1 MSKTKVD
8 KKVNRLV
15 KRINKQLKDDVF
27 GDRFWIRQIQKSRTE
42 DGTQYYLY
50 EMRDRLEPNRNS
62 LVSQGWIRGE
72 DFFLPAHFYEAI
84 NDFIVRSSFW
94 SIYHND
100 PERYSLD
107 MDYYAHEFYHYHS
120 KNI

>member
-15 KRINKQLKDDVF
+15 KKINKQLKEDVF
-27 GDRFWIRQIQKSRTE
+27 KDRFWIRQVQKTKTE

-62 LVSQGWIRGE
+62 LVSHGWMRG
-72 DFFLPAHFYEAI
+72 DDLFLASHFYEAI

-94 SIYHND
+94 SIYFND
-100 PERYSLD
+100 SERYNLD
-107 MDYYAHEFYHYHS
+107 EDYYAHGYYRYHT

>member
-15 KRINKQLKDDVF
+15 KRINKQLKKDVF
-27 GDRFWIRQIQKSRTE
+27 KDRFWIRQIQKSKTE

-62 LVSQGWIRGE
+62 LVPYGWMRG
-72 DFFLPAHFYEAI
+72 DDLFLASHFYEAI

-94 SIYHND
+94 SIYFND
-100 PERYSLD
+100 SERYNLD
-107 MDYYAHEFYHYHS
+107 EDYYAHEFYHYHS